1 MDNPKSMH
9 FKPRLAF
16 LAVFCICLVVGGLIS
31 LNMPARAQDDNPT
44 EVPTPEVVQPADQ
57 PAVAPTYAGSDSCGE
72 CHKSI
77 HTNWETT
84 RHANAF
90 SSPIFQ
96 RDWTKLGSDL
106 QCLSCHTT
114 GFDPATGK
122 YVQEGVTCESC
133 HGAFNP
139 DHPLSPMPVQADAEL
154 CATCHKNTTNE
165 WHASKHAAAGI
176 LCEACHDQH
185 AQKPKAATVTEL
197 CTNCHKENNDAF
209 THGTHAQAGL
219 ECSNCHMYSAPR
231 TESPVGG
238 LVATGHT
245 FSVGSE
251 ACIGCHKD
259 TVHSRDEIVKLTG
272 EVNKVSTT
280 SIDELEKTV
289 KDQETEITALKT
301 QTTVRLYTGLAQ
313 GAIVGLLMGAV
324 TAWIVSKRIRV
335 VEESENE

>member
-1 MDNPKSMH
+1 MNNQKIKQ
-9 FKPRLAF
+9 FQPRIAF
-16 LAVFCICLVVGGLIS
+16 LIMFCLCLVLGGLIS
-31 LNMPARAQDDNPT
+31 LNMPALAQDETPAAEVTPDAPVSTEPT
-44 EVPTPEVVQPADQ
+44 AVPS
-57 PAVAPTYAGSDSCGE
+57 YAGSDSCNE
-72 CHKSI
+72 CHKEI
-77 HTNWETT
+77 HTNWEST
-84 RHANAF
+84 RHAQAF

-96 RDWTKLGSDL
+96 RDWTKLGSDI
-106 QCLSCHTT
+106 QCLGCHTT

-122 YVQEGVTCESC
+122 YAQEGVTCESC
-133 HGAFNP
+133 HGPF
-139 DHPLSPMPVQADAEL
+139 DERHPLKPMPVQADAEL
-154 CATCHKNTTNE
+154 CAKCHKNTTNE

-176 LCEACHDQH
+176 LCEDCHDQH

-259 TVHSRDEIVKLTG
+259 TVHSRNEIVKLSG
-272 EVNKVSTT
+272 EVNAATT
-280 SIDELEKTV
+280 TNIDELEKTV
-289 KDQETEITALKT
+289 SDQTSQISVLKAES
-301 QTTVRLYTGLAQ
+301 TVRLYTGLAQ